1 LEYGSHPLG
10 HEPCRQ
16 EFIHHHLWW
25 DYLAFRLICTKKG
38 EKVGAKRGKSG
49 RAGTRTQ
56 DLTDVNPKIQDR
68 VRDVILLEVESF
80 NN

>member
-1 LEYGSHPLG
+1 MKKEDYTT
-10 HEPCRQ
+10 CR
-16 EFIHHHLWW
+16 HAVRV
-25 DYLAFRLICTKKG
+25 D
-38 EKVGAKRGKSG
+38 SG

-68 VRDVILLEVESF
+68 VRDVILLVLESF